1 MAFLGDKLLR
11 SVLMRRGGA
20 TSPSGR
26 AVVRLAASVAAGTVL
41 WAGIAPGLSLS
52 PAAPKAHPQ
61 RRDIAPPAPPPG
73 LDLTR
78 SPQVPLTDGLVVVT
92 AVADAQGDYESVKRV
107 SKGSDRISVSYSAT
121 VRFEGQPTE
130 MRGSRTVL
138 DKDLR
143 TGRIYRLAF
152 RASPAGQPLGPPEFA
167 RGTTAL
173 GISTEVLE
181 DLRTDGRSDF
191 SLASI
196 EQSGSLLGAVGL
208 PSPEYEGFLERVE
221 SGPVAVPV
229 IVDGQREWLPAI
241 HAKGRFEGL
250 TGEVDA
256 EFWILDNPDNP
267 LALRF
272 AVGEM
277 TLLVTRIDRPAT
289 AIASRIEKALA
300 QQERVDLPGVY
311 FEFASAKLRPE
322 SDAAIAEVAGVLK
335 RHQDW
340 RLRIDGHTD
349 NIGGSESNLALSR
362 RRAEA
367 VKAAIVAGLGGG
379 AERLD
384 TAGFGAGQ
392 PRETNETPEG
402 RARNRRVEMLRL
414 R

>member
-1 MAFLGDKLLR
+1 MA
-11 SVLMRRGGA
+11 VLKHKPIRVAASCWRTGVRPPGGTA
-20 TSPSGR
+20 F
-26 AVVRLAASVAAGTVL
+26 RLAALLVAGLAL
-41 WAGIAPGLSLS
+41 CWAKGLN
-52 PAAPKAHPQ
+52 AQK
-61 RRDIAPPAPPPG
+61 RGVVPPAPPSG
-73 LDLTR
+73 VDLTK
-78 SPQVPLTDGLVVVT
+78 SPRIPLADGLVVVT

-107 SKGSDRISVSYSAT
+107 SKGEDRISVSYST
-121 VRFEGQPTE
+121 TILLEGQPTE
-130 MRGSRTVL
+130 MRGNRTVL

-143 TGRIYRLAF
+143 TARIYRIAF
-152 RASPAGQPLGPPEFA
+152 RVSPVGRPLGPPELT

-173 GISTEVLE
+173 GVSTEVLE
-181 DLRTDGRSDF
+181 ELRTEGGSEF

-196 EQSGSLLGAVGL
+196 EQAGSLLGAVGL
-208 PSPEYEGFLERVE
+208 PSPEYEGSLERVE
-221 SGPVAVPV
+221 SEPVGVPV

-277 TLLVTRIDRPAT
+277 TLLVTRIDRPA
-289 AIASRIEKALA
+289 AAVASRIEQALA
-300 QQERVDLPGVY
+300 EQERVDLPGVY

-340 RLRIDGHTD
+340 KLRIEGHTD
-349 NIGGSESNLALSR
+349 NVGGNESNLALSR

-367 VKAAIVAGLGGG
+367 VKAAIVARLGGG

-384 TAGFGAGQ
+384 TTGFGASQ
-392 PRETNETPEG
+392 PQETNDTPEG
-402 RARNRRVEMLRL
+402 RARNRRVEMLRI